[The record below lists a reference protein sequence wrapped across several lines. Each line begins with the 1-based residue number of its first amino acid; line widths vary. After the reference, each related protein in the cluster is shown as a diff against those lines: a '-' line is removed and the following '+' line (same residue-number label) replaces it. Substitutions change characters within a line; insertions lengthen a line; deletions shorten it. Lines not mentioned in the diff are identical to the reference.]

1 MNTENCADLVIA
13 MRATTKVMGKTGPM
27 KNKSGEKRDSE
38 SGELVLQ
45 RVASD
50 KGGDT
55 QDSVNDVKQYRTDV
69 TDAFDE
75 LVIGVH
81 KRDFAFSDVSMP
93 LF

>member
-1 MNTENCADLVIA
+1 MNTENCADLVVA
-13 MRATTKVMGKTGPM
+13 MRATSKVMGKSGPM

-50 KGGDT
+50 KGGDSQET
-55 QDSVNDVKQYRTDV
+55 VDDVKQYRTDV

-81 KRDFAFSDVSMP
+81 KRDFTFSDVGMP
-93 LF
+93 VF